1 MTVAAEGETS
11 EPHHPPI
18 TGWRRNRATRR
29 RRPPEVLSLVFDALR
44 GHPAQSAVLTVSL
57 ALAGA
62 APVGIAAASGHLLA
76 GAARLL
82 GSRRPGDTG
91 HVYVLAGLVAGLLLV
106 GQVALGI
113 RTHLGGVV
121 GRRLS
126 GEMLRRAMDAVS
138 ARPTTERLLDSDYAA
153 TVARVRGLGSLE
165 VLPGDGFT
173 ALVSLGSTWSGN
185 LAAAGLLAGI
195 RWWVGLGAAAVLSA
209 SYLAIRRGYRAIVLG
224 SQDEAGALARAAYL
238 RDVLVTPGAAKEV
251 RLFGLSDYF
260 IGGFRSAW
268 TETTRHLR
276 AARAADE
283 WVSYVL
289 CLGVAAVYLG
299 TLGILGVAVARGRL
313 GAGDLAAA
321 ALALGPLT
329 AGVLPGRDD
338 LNIGWGAAS
347 AGAVRR
353 LEAEPTDGSSP
364 PRSVGAGG
372 AVSLSCRR
380 LSFAYPGTS
389 VFDSLDLDLEPGRS
403 VALVGENGAG
413 KTTLTSLLSGLL
425 APQRGQLL
433 IDGRELDDASRVEW
447 QRQVA
452 VLFQDFVHYEATT
465 LYDNVGYGS
474 VGHLDDRAGVIRAG
488 ARAGL
493 DDVVSALPGGW
504 DSLLG
509 PAHPGGTDLS
519 GGQWQRVGLARAL
532 FALDHGARLLILDEP
547 AANLDVT
554 AETELYDRFLAMTA
568 GVTTVIVSHRLAAV
582 RHADRI
588 VVLEGGRVVE
598 DGSHDQLMAR
608 GGGYAEMF
616 NLQASRFRSQP

>member
-1 MTVAAEGETS
+1 MVA
-11 EPHHPPI
+11 
-18 TGWRRNRATRR
+18 
-29 RRPPEVLSLVFDALR
+29 DALR
-44 GHPAQSAVLTVSL
+44 GRPVQASVLVVSL

-62 APVGIAAASGHLLA
+62 APVGIAATSGHLLA
-76 GAARLL
+76 AAAQLFGTRRAGSAGHAYLL
-82 GSRRPGDTG
+82 
-91 HVYVLAGLVAGLLLV
+91 VVVVAAMLLV
-106 GQVALGI
+106 GQVALGL
-113 RTHLGGVV
+113 RTHIGEVI

-126 GEMLRRAMDAVS
+126 GDMLRRAMVAVS
-138 ARPTTERLLDSDYAA
+138 ARPTTERLLDSNYAA

-173 ALVSLGSTWSGN
+173 ALATVGSTWSGN
-185 LAAAGLLAGI
+185 LAAAGLLASI
-195 RWWVGLGAAAVLSA
+195 RWWVGVGAALILAG

-224 SQDEAGALARAAYL
+224 SQDESGALARAAYL
-238 RDVLVTPGAAKEV
+238 RDVLTTPAAAKEV

-260 IGGFRSAW
+260 IGGFRSTWA
-268 TETTRHLR
+268 ETIRHLR

-299 TLGILGVAVARGRL
+299 TLGSLGLAVARGQL
-313 GAGDLAAA
+313 GSGDLAAA

-347 AGAVRR
+347 AEAVRQ
-353 LEAEPTDGSSP
+353 LESEVPSSAIPVPTVKSSTP
-364 PRSVGAGG
+364 VR
-372 AVSLSCRR
+372 LSCQG
-380 LSFAYPGTS
+380 LGFAYRAGTS
-389 VFDSLDLDLEPGRS
+389 VFDSLDLDLEPGQS

-413 KTTLTSLLSGLL
+413 KTTLTALLAGLL
-425 APQRGQLL
+425 APERGQLL
-433 IDGRELDDASRVEW
+433 VDGEELDEISLPAW

-452 VLFQDFVHYEATT
+452 VLFQDFAHYEATS
-465 LYDNVGYGS
+465 LYDNVGYGAIEHTADRS
-474 VGHLDDRAGVIRAG
+474 GVVRAGL
-488 ARAGL
+488 RAGL
-493 DDVVSALPGGW
+493 DDLVSDLPTGW

-509 PAHPGGTDLS
+509 TFLPGGLDLS

-554 AETELYDRFLAMTA
+554 AETELYDRFLEMTA

-598 DGSHDQLMAR
+598 DGSHGQLMAR

-616 NLQASRFRSQP
+616 NLQASRFRRGDE